1 MKGPVRVEEN
11 IPCTAET
18 AVSDRY
24 LDQVQR
30 AQRDPEA
37 FWLSQARRLVW
48 HKAPS
53 HASRSDFNGDVR
65 IDWYGDGQLNVAE
78 NCLDRHVLTQPDKAA
93 LIWEGQEDG
102 QKLVLTYREL
112 HAQVCRLANT
122 LRRLGVGKGDR
133 VAIHLPMVAEGVV
146 SMLACARIGAIH
158 VVLFGGFSA
167 EGLAE
172 RLMDSGAAVVITAD
186 VARRGAKSIP
196 SKVTM
201 DEALLACGAACTVRH
216 VLVVPVTGTE
226 VPMQPGRDLSYT
238 AEVAMEIPDCPPEVM
253 DACDPLF
260 LMYTSG
266 STGRPKGVVHGT
278 GGYLVWAS
286 YTHEVVFAAQP
297 NDVFWCTADTSWITG
312 HTYVVYGPLCNGATI
327 LIYEGLPSWPQPGRW
342 WDVIDRNNVSVF
354 YTSPTVVRAAMR
366 EDADV
371 VRSRSLSSLRVLG
384 TVGEPISPEAWQ
396 WFHDEVGK
404 ACCPVVDTWWQTE
417 TGGVMLTAS
426 AGQVPGRPGA
436 AGLPLP
442 GVNAV
447 LVDAQTQTEV
457 EGAGD
462 GLLCMARS
470 WPGQAMTLWRDH
482 ERFRQTYFTTCPGR
496 YFSGDGAR
504 READGYF
511 WITGRVDDVVNVSGH
526 RIGTAEIEDALATDA
541 EVVESAAVGVPHD
554 LKGQGLVVFVVPR
567 TEGSLNPAAVRRAIA
582 DGVGRYAVPE
592 QIYVVRDLPK
602 TRSGKIVRRLLRKIA
617 SHDLNN
623 LGDLST
629 LSDPDIVEEII
640 AQVAG
645 QAG

>member
-1 MKGPVRVEEN
+1 MEEN

-526 RIGTAEIEDALATDA
+526 RIGTAEIEDAVATDA

-645 QAG
+645 LAG

>member
-1 MKGPVRVEEN
+1 MEEN

-112 HAQVCRLANT
+112 HAQVCRLANA

-526 RIGTAEIEDALATDA
+526 RIGTAEIEDAVATDA

>member
-11 IPCTAET
+11 IPCTTET
-18 AVSDRY
+18 GVSDRY

-93 LIWEGQEDG
+93 LIWEGQEAG
-102 QKLVLTYREL
+102 QKQVLTYREL

-133 VAIHLPMVAEGVV
+133 VAIHLPMVTEGVV

-172 RLMDSGAAVVITAD
+172 RLMDSGAVVVITAD

-201 DEALLACGAACTVRH
+201 DEALLACGAASTVRH
-216 VLVVPVTGTE
+216 VLVVPVTGTD

-238 AEVAMEIPDCPPEVM
+238 VEVAMEIPDCPPEVM
-253 DACDPLF
+253 AACDPLF

-354 YTSPTVVRAAMR
+354 YTSPTVVRAVMR

-442 GVNAV
+442 GVKAV
-447 LVDAQTQTEV
+447 LVDAQTQVEV
-457 EGAGD
+457 TGAGD

-526 RIGTAEIEDALATDA
+526 RIGTAEIEDAVATDA

-567 TEGSLNPAAVRRAIA
+567 TEGELNPAAVRRAIA

-617 SHDLNN
+617 AHDLSN

>member
-1 MKGPVRVEEN
+1 M
-11 IPCTAET
+11 PCTAET

-342 WDVIDRNNVSVF
+342 WDVIDRHNVSVF

-526 RIGTAEIEDALATDA
+526 RIGTAEIEDAVATDA

>member
-1 MKGPVRVEEN
+1 MEN
-11 IPCTAET
+11 SVPCTMET
-18 AVSDRY
+18 GVSDRY
-24 LDQVQR
+24 VEQVQR

-53 HASRSDFNGDVR
+53 HASRSDFGGDVR
-65 IDWYGDGQLNVAE
+65 VAWYEDGQLNVAQ
-78 NCLDRHVLTQPDKAA
+78 NCLDRHVLTQPDKPA

-102 QKLVLTYREL
+102 QRLVLTYREL

-122 LRRLGVGKGDR
+122 LRRLGVGRGDR

-172 RLMDSGAAVVITAD
+172 RLVDSGAVVVITAD
-186 VARRGAKSIP
+186 VARRGAKAIP

-201 DEALLACGAACTVRH
+201 DEALLACGESSHVRH
-216 VLVVPVTGTE
+216 VLVVPVTGTD
-226 VPMQPGRDLSYT
+226 VPMQPGRDLSYA

-266 STGRPKGVVHGT
+266 STGRPKGVVHST

-286 YTHEVVFAAQP
+286 YTHELVFAAQP
-297 NDVFWCTADTSWITG
+297 GDVFWCTADTSWITG

-384 TVGEPISPEAWQ
+384 TVGEPISLKRGSGSMMRW
-396 WFHDEVGK
+396 
-404 ACCPVVDTWWQTE
+404 
-417 TGGVMLTAS
+417 
-426 AGQVPGRPGA
+426 
-436 AGLPLP
+436 
-442 GVNAV
+442 
-447 LVDAQTQTEV
+447 
-457 EGAGD
+457 
-462 GLLCMARS
+462 AR
-470 WPGQAMTLWRDH
+470 
-482 ERFRQTYFTTCPGR
+482 
-496 YFSGDGAR
+496 
-504 READGYF
+504 
-511 WITGRVDDVVNVSGH
+511 
-526 RIGTAEIEDALATDA
+526 
-541 EVVESAAVGVPHD
+541 
-554 LKGQGLVVFVVPR
+554 
-567 TEGSLNPAAVRRAIA
+567 PAA
-582 DGVGRYAVPE
+582 
-592 QIYVVRDLPK
+592 L
-602 TRSGKIVRRLLRKIA
+602 
-617 SHDLNN
+617 
-623 LGDLST
+623 
-629 LSDPDIVEEII
+629 
-640 AQVAG
+640 
-645 QAG
+645 

>member
-1 MKGPVRVEEN
+1 M
-11 IPCTAET
+11 PCTTET
-18 AVSDRY
+18 GVSDRY

-93 LIWEGQEDG
+93 LIWEGQEAG
-102 QKLVLTYREL
+102 QKQVLTYREL

-133 VAIHLPMVAEGVV
+133 VAIHLPMVTEGVV

-172 RLMDSGAAVVITAD
+172 RLMDSGAVVVITAD

-201 DEALLACGAACTVRH
+201 DEALLACGAASTVRH
-216 VLVVPVTGTE
+216 VLVVPVTGTD

-238 AEVAMEIPDCPPEVM
+238 VEVAMEIPDCPPEVM
-253 DACDPLF
+253 AACDPLF

-354 YTSPTVVRAAMR
+354 YTSPTVVRAVMR

-442 GVNAV
+442 GVKAV
-447 LVDAQTQTEV
+447 LVDAQTQVEV
-457 EGAGD
+457 TGAGD

-526 RIGTAEIEDALATDA
+526 RIGTAEIEDAVATDA

-567 TEGSLNPAAVRRAIA
+567 TEGELNPAAVRRAIA

-617 SHDLNN
+617 AHDLSN

>member
-1 MKGPVRVEEN
+1 VEEN

-526 RIGTAEIEDALATDA
+526 RIGTAEIEDAVATDA

>member
-1 MKGPVRVEEN
+1 MEEN

-93 LIWEGQEDG
+93 LIWEGQADG

-226 VPMQPGRDLSYT
+226 VLMQPGRDLSYT

-526 RIGTAEIEDALATDA
+526 RIGTAEIEDAVATDA

>member
-1 MKGPVRVEEN
+1 MEEN

-526 RIGTAEIEDALATDA
+526 RIGTAEIEDAVATDA

>member
-1 MKGPVRVEEN
+1 MEN
-11 IPCTAET
+11 IVPCTAET
-18 AVSDRY
+18 GVSDRY

-48 HKAPS
+48 HQAPS
-53 HASRSDFNGDVR
+53 HASRSDFGGDVR
-65 IDWYGDGQLNVAE
+65 IAWYEDGQLNVAE
-78 NCLDRHVLTQPDKAA
+78 NCLDRHVLNQPDKTA

-102 QKLVLTYREL
+102 QRVELTYREL

-133 VAIHLPMVAEGVV
+133 VAIHLPMVAEGVI

-172 RLMDSGAAVVITAD
+172 RLTDSGAVVVITAD
-186 VARRGAKSIP
+186 VARRGAKTIP
-196 SKVTM
+196 SKITM
-201 DEALLACGAACTVRH
+201 DEALAACGAKCAVRH
-216 VLVVPVTGTE
+216 VLVVPVTGAE
-226 VPMQPGRDLSYT
+226 VPMQPGRDLSFA
-238 AEVAMEIPDCPPEVM
+238 AEVAMEMPDCPAEVM

-286 YTHEVVFAAQP
+286 YTHEVVFGAQP
-297 NDVFWCTADTSWITG
+297 TDVFWCTADTSWITG
-312 HTYVVYGPLCNGATI
+312 HTYVVYGPLCNGGTV

-342 WDVIDRNNVSVF
+342 WDVIDRNNVTVF

-371 VRSRSLSSLRVLG
+371 VRSRSLASLRVLG

-396 WFHDEVGK
+396 WFYDEVGRK
-404 ACCPVVDTWWQTE
+404 CCPVVDTWWQTE
-417 TGGVMLTAS
+417 TGGVMITAS
-426 AGQVPGRPGA
+426 AGQVRGKPGA

-442 GVNAV
+442 GVEAV
-447 LVDAQTQTEV
+447 LVDAQSQQEV
-457 EGAGD
+457 TGVGD

-470 WPGQAMTLWRDH
+470 WPGQAMTLWQDH
-482 ERFRQTYFTTCPGR
+482 ARFRQTYFTTCPGR

-504 READGYF
+504 REGDGYF

-526 RIGTAEIEDALATDA
+526 RIGTAEIEDAVATDA

-567 TEGSLNPAAVRRAIA
+567 MEGSLDPAAVRRAIA

-617 SHDLNN
+617 SHDLSN

-645 QAG
+645 QES

>member
-1 MKGPVRVEEN
+1 MEEN

-426 AGQVPGRPGA
+426 AGQVSGRPGA

-526 RIGTAEIEDALATDA
+526 RIGTAEIEDAVATDA

>member
-1 MKGPVRVEEN
+1 M
-11 IPCTAET
+11 PCTAET